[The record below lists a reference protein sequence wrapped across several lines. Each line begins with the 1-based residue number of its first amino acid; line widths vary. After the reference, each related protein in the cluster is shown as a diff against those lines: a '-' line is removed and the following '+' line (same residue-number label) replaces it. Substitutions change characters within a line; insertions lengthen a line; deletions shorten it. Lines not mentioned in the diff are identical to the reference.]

1 MKKALFQLHIAVLLW
16 GFTAILGKLIT
27 LDAPMLVWY
36 RMLLTAGFMLVIL
49 LGSRKWVSVPL
60 RGVQQM
66 TRIGVLMAAH
76 WVAFYGAI
84 KFANASIALVC
95 LSTSSIFTSLLEPLM
110 NRTKHRSE
118 EILMGGLALI
128 GMYCI
133 YSFQDLY
140 ALGILFGIAAALLAA
155 VFTIYNKRIAN
166 DYPARTM
173 VFYEMT
179 TGFIVVSLLLPL
191 LFYYLPETVFLPQ
204 QGGIS
209 KLTSDLP
216 ASLQQVPAD
225 WLWLVIMALC
235 CTVWAQTLALNALK
249 KLSSFT
255 VALSV
260 NMEPVY
266 GILLA
271 VLIFREDREL
281 NAGFLIGMSLIC
293 LSVVWQTRQMI
304 IADKKRRS
312 SVSATTQQ
320 DDSL

>member
-1 MKKALFQLHIAVLLW
+1 MFDMKKALLQLHVAVLLW

-49 LGSRKWVSVPL
+49 LGSRKWVSVPF
-60 RGVQQM
+60 RGVRQM

-76 WVAFYGAI
+76 WVAFYAAI

-110 NRTKHRSE
+110 NRTKHRKE
-118 EILMGGLALI
+118 ELVMGGLALI

-140 ALGILFGIAAALLAA
+140 ALGIIFGIVAALLAA

-191 LFYYLPETVFLPQ
+191 LFYYIPNTVFLPKQ
-204 QGGIS
+204 TGAT
-209 KLTSDLP
+209 KLWDRFP
-216 ASLQQVPAD
+216 GSLLQAPAD
-225 WLWLVIMALC
+225 WIWLVIMALC

-271 VLIFREDREL
+271 VLIFREDKEL
-281 NAGFLIGMSLIC
+281 NTGFVVGMALIC
-293 LSVVWQTRQMI
+293 LSVIWQTREMI
-304 IADKKRRS
+304 VTDKRKRGI
-312 SVSATTQQ
+312 
-320 DDSL
+320 

>member
-1 MKKALFQLHIAVLLW
+1 MRKALFQLHIAVLLW

-36 RMLLTAGFMLVIL
+36 RMLLTAAFMLIIL
-49 LGSRKWVSVPL
+49 LGSRKWVSVPFK
-60 RGVQQM
+60 GVQQM

-110 NRTKHRSE
+110 NRTRHRSE
-118 EILMGGLALI
+118 EILMGGLALV

-140 ALGILFGIAAALLAA
+140 ALGIIFGIVAALLAA

-166 DYPARTM
+166 EYPARTM

-179 TGFIVVSLLLPL
+179 TGFIVVSLLLPV
-191 LFYYLPETVFLPQ
+191 LFYYLPNTVLLPQ
-204 QGGIS
+204 QADFS
-209 KLTSDLP
+209 QLTEHLP
-216 ASLQQVPAD
+216 ASLLKAPAD
-225 WLWLVIMALC
+225 WVWLVIMALC

-271 VLIFREDREL
+271 VLIFREDKEL
-281 NAGFLIGMSLIC
+281 NLGFVLGMTLIC
-293 LSVVWQTRQMI
+293 FSVIWQTRQMI
-304 IADKKRRS
+304 VADRKRADEKGLS
-312 SVSATTQQ
+312 
-320 DDSL
+320 

>member
-27 LDAPMLVWY
+27 LEAPMLVWY

-49 LGSRKWVSVPL
+49 LCSRKWVSVPFS
-60 RGVQQM
+60 GVRQM

-95 LSTSSIFTSLLEPLM
+95 LSTSSIFTSLLEPIM
-110 NRTKHRSE
+110 NRTRHRLRE
-118 EILMGGLALI
+118 VLMGGLALI

-140 ALGILFGIAAALLAA
+140 AIGILFGIAAALLAA

-179 TGFIVVSLLLPL
+179 TGFIVVSLLLPV
-191 LFYYLPETVFLPQ
+191 LFYYLPDTVFLPQ
-204 QGGIS
+204 QSGLPEMGRGFPGS
-209 KLTSDLP
+209 LLT
-216 ASLQQVPAD
+216 VPAD
-225 WLWLVIMALC
+225 WIWLVIMALC

-271 VLIFREDREL
+271 IVIFREDKDL
-281 NAGFLIGMSLIC
+281 NAGFLIGMFLIC
-293 LSVVWQTRQMI
+293 LSVVWQT
-304 IADKKRRS
+304 
-312 SVSATTQQ
+312 SALLLQNRK
-320 DDSL
+320 

>member
-1 MKKALFQLHIAVLLW
+1 MRKALFQLHIAVLLW

-36 RMLLTAGFMLVIL
+36 RMLLTAAFMLIIL
-49 LGSRKWVSVPL
+49 LGSRKWVSVPFK
-60 RGVQQM
+60 GVQQM

-110 NRTKHRSE
+110 NRTRHRSE
-118 EILMGGLALI
+118 EILMGGLALV

-140 ALGILFGIAAALLAA
+140 ALGIIFGIVAALLAA

-166 DYPARTM
+166 EYPARTM

-179 TGFIVVSLLLPL
+179 TGFIVVSLLLPV
-191 LFYYLPETVFLPQ
+191 LFYYLPDTVLLPQ
-204 QGGIS
+204 QADFS
-209 KLTSDLP
+209 QLTEHLP
-216 ASLQQVPAD
+216 ASLLKAPAD
-225 WLWLVIMALC
+225 WVWLVIMALC

-271 VLIFREDREL
+271 VLLFREDKEL
-281 NAGFLIGMSLIC
+281 NLGFVLGMTLIC
-293 LSVVWQTRQMI
+293 FSVIWQTRQMI
-304 IADKKRRS
+304 VADRKR
-312 SVSATTQQ
+312 AAEK
-320 DDSL
+320 DPN